1 MAVRAGNTGER
12 RNSLPVSDDEDG
24 SQHERS
30 TDDAQYDANTDNE
43 QHPAYSYHDN
53 DSSLV
58 IAEKTRVSDL
68 VTLQSPNVGGAEN
81 TEPENVRY
89 EVGEPNCIPYINE
102 RPICRR

>member
-30 TDDAQYDANTDNE
+30 ADDAQHDADTDNE

-53 DSSLV
+53 DFSLV

-68 VTLQSPNVGGAEN
+68 VTLRSPNVGALKIQDVKIYDTKLADQTIYRTGHK
-81 TEPENVRY
+81 
-89 EVGEPNCIPYINE
+89 
-102 RPICRR
+102 